1 MARSYGSAATLLALK
16 EASYGVKPPGNWEK
30 FAFVSS
36 DIGAEQNLLSSE
48 LLGQGREPR
57 APFRDVINDEGN
69 IVVPVE
75 ARDFGRW
82 LQLLLGNPVSAG
94 VAATGDIT
102 FSANPSAGHT
112 ITINGVLW
120 TFVASGATGT
130 QTNIGA
136 NLNATLT
143 QLATDLNA
151 SANASITPAT
161 YSNGAGTKL
170 NIVHDTLS
178 AVGNSF
184 TLASGNAN
192 AVASGAT
199 LSGGGFTHTL
209 VSGAAALPSF
219 AAEIGHVNVPA
230 YFVHTGCMLNSM
242 ALNFQRSGAANAT
255 LNVLAQGETRFT
267 ASQGGT
273 PTSRVYKPFS
283 QFNGSVKRNG
293 AALGNVTGAQF
304 TYSNGMQGVPT
315 IRNDGLIDGVDP
327 TTITTTGSIEVR
339 FADTTL
345 VDDAINNTAI
355 ELELA
360 YRLAGLDGNN
370 FNLTWTFHEVY
381 LPRPRIPISGPGGV
395 QTSFNWQAVY
405 DDALSKSV
413 TVVLKNDVTSYP

>member
-16 EASYGVKPPGNWEK
+16 EATYGVKPLGNWEK

-36 DIGAEQNLLSSE
+36 DLSAEQGLLSSE

-75 ARDFGRW
+75 GRDFGRW
-82 LQLLLGNPVSAG
+82 LQLLMGNPATLG

-102 FSANPSAGHT
+102 FTANPSAGHT
-112 ITINGVLW
+112 ITINGVVW
-120 TFVASGATGT
+120 TFVASGASGT

-151 SANASITPAT
+151 SVNASITPAT

-170 NIVHDTLS
+170 NIVHDTLG
-178 AVGNSF
+178 AAGNNF
-184 TLASGNAN
+184 TLASGNVN
-192 AVASGAT
+192 GVVSGAT
-199 LSGGGFTHTL
+199 LSGGGYNHTF

-219 AAEIGHVNVPA
+219 AAEIGHANVPA

-255 LNVLAQGETRFT
+255 LNVLAQGETRYT
-267 ASQGGT
+267 TSQGGT
-273 PTSRVYKPFS
+273 PTSRIYKPFS
-283 QFNGSVKRNG
+283 QFNGSVKRNNV
-293 AALGNVTGAQF
+293 ALGNVTGAQF

-315 IRNDGLIDGVDP
+315 IRSDGLIDGVDP
-327 TTITTTGSIEVR
+327 TTIAITGSIDVR

-395 QTSFNWQAVY
+395 QTSFNWQGVY

>member
-1 MARSYGSAATLLALK
+1 MARSYGSAASLLALK
-16 EASYGVKPPGNWEK
+16 EVTYGTKPTGNWEK

-36 DIGAEQNLLSSE
+36 DLSAEQGLISSD

-69 IVVPVE
+69 MVVPVE
-75 ARDFGRW
+75 GRDFGRW
-82 LQLLLGNPVSAG
+82 LQFLMGNPTSAG

-102 FSANPSAGHT
+102 FTANPSAGHT
-112 ITINGVLW
+112 ITLNGVVW

-161 YSNGAGTKL
+161 YSNGGGTKL
-170 NIVHDTLS
+170 NIVHDTLG
-178 AVGNSF
+178 AAGNAY

-192 AVASGAT
+192 AVVSGAT
-199 LSGGGFTHTL
+199 LSGGGYTHTFI
-209 VSGAAALPSF
+209 SGAASLPSF
-219 AAEIGHVNVPA
+219 AAEIGHINVPA
-230 YFVHTGCMLNSM
+230 YFVHTGCILNSM

-255 LNVLAQGETRFT
+255 LNIIAQGETRFST
-267 ASQGGT
+267 SQGGT

-283 QFNGSVKRNG
+283 QFNGSIKRNNV
-293 AALGNVTGAQF
+293 ALGNITGAQF
-304 TYSNGMQGVPT
+304 TYSNGAQGVPT
-315 IRNDGLIDGVDP
+315 IRNDALIEAVDP
-327 TTITTTGSIEVR
+327 TIISINGSIEAR

-360 YRLAGLDGNN
+360 YKLAGLEGNN
-370 FNLTWTFHEVY
+370 FSLTWTFHEVY
-381 LPRPRIPISGPGGV
+381 LPRPRVPISGPGGV
-395 QTSFNWQAVY
+395 QTSFNWQGVY
-405 DDALSKSV
+405 DESLTKSA

>member
-69 IVVPVE
+69 FVVPVE

-82 LQLLLGNPVSAG
+82 LQLLMGNPTSAG

-102 FSANPSAGHT
+102 FTANPSASHT
-112 ITINGVLW
+112 ITINGVVW
-120 TFVASGATGT
+120 TFVVSGATGT

-151 SANASITPAT
+151 SVNASITPAT

-184 TLASGNAN
+184 TLSSGNPN
-192 AVASGAT
+192 GVASGAV
-199 LSGGGFTHTL
+199 LSGGGFTHTF

-255 LNVLAQGETRFT
+255 LNILAQGETRFV

-273 PTSRVYKPFS
+273 PTSRIYKPFS

-370 FNLTWTFHEVY
+370 FSLTWTFHEVY

-405 DDALSKSV
+405 DDALGKSV
-413 TVVLKNDVTSYP
+413 TAVLKNDVTSYP

>member
-69 IVVPVE
+69 LVVPVE

-102 FSANPSAGHT
+102 FTANPSASHT
-112 ITINGVLW
+112 ITINGVVW

-161 YSNGAGTKL
+161 YSNGAGIKL

-192 AVASGAT
+192 GAASGAT
-199 LSGGGFTHTL
+199 LSGGGFTHTF

-255 LNVLAQGETRFT
+255 LNILAQGENRFV

-405 DDALSKSV
+405 DDALGKSI

>member
-199 LSGGGFTHTL
+199 LSGGGFTHTF

-360 YRLAGLDGNN
+360 YRLAGFDGNN

-413 TVVLKNDVTSYP
+413 TVILKNDVTSYP

>member
-16 EASYGVKPPGNWEK
+16 EVTYGLKPAGNWEK

-36 DIGAEQNLLSSE
+36 DLSAEQNLISSD

-69 IVVPVE
+69 LVIPVE
-75 ARDFGRW
+75 GRDFGRW

-102 FSANPSAGHT
+102 FTANPSASHT
-112 ITINGVLW
+112 ITINGVVW

-130 QTNIGA
+130 QTNIGGSLA
-136 NLNATLT
+136 ATLT

-151 SANASITPAT
+151 SVNASITPAT
-161 YSNGAGTKL
+161 YSNGGGTKL
-170 NIVHDTLS
+170 NIVHD
-178 AVGNSF
+178 AVGGGGNNF

-192 AVASGAT
+192 GVVSGAT
-199 LSGGGFTHTL
+199 LSGGGYTHTF
-209 VSGAAALPSF
+209 VSGAASLPSF
-219 AAEIGHVNVPA
+219 AAEIGHANVPA

-242 ALNFQRSGAANAT
+242 AMNFQRSGSANAT
-255 LNVLAQGETRFT
+255 LNIIAQGETRF
-267 ASQGGT
+267 ASTQGGT

-283 QFNGSVKRNG
+283 QFNGSIKRNNISL
-293 AALGNVTGAQF
+293 ANITGAQF
-304 TYSNGMQGVPT
+304 TYSNGMQAVPT
-315 IRNDGLIDGVDP
+315 IRNDALIEGVDP
-327 TTITTTGSIEVR
+327 TTISVNGSIDVR
-339 FADTTL
+339 FADTVL

-360 YRLAGLDGNN
+360 YKLAGLEGNN
-370 FNLTWTFHEVY
+370 FSLTWTFHEVY
-381 LPRPRIPISGPGGV
+381 LPRPRIPVSGPGGV
-395 QTSFNWQAVY
+395 QASFNWQGVL
-405 DDALSKSV
+405 DDSLSKSV

>member
-1 MARSYGSAATLLALK
+1 MARSYGSAASLLALK
-16 EASYGVKPPGNWEK
+16 EVTYGLKPTGNWEK

-36 DIGAEQNLLSSE
+36 DLSAEQNLISSD

-57 APFRDVINDEGN
+57 APFRDVINDTGN
-69 IVVPVE
+69 LVVPVE
-75 ARDFGRW
+75 YRDFGRW
-82 LQLLLGNPVSAG
+82 LQLLLGNPTSAG

-102 FSANPSAGHT
+102 FTANPSASHT
-112 ITINGVLW
+112 ITINGIVW

-136 NLNATLT
+136 NLGATLT

-151 SANASITPAT
+151 SVNASITPAT
-161 YSNGAGTKL
+161 YSNVGGTKL
-170 NIVHDTLS
+170 GVVYDV
-178 AVGNSF
+178 VGAAGNAF

-192 AVASGAT
+192 GVVSGAT
-199 LSGGGFTHTL
+199 LSGGGYTYTFI
-209 VSGAAALPSF
+209 SGSAALPSF
-219 AAEIGHVNVPA
+219 AAELGHANVPA

-242 ALNFQRSGAANAT
+242 AFNFQRSGSANAT
-255 LNVLAQGETRFT
+255 LNIIAQGETRFT
-267 ASQGGT
+267 STQGGT

-283 QFNGSVKRNG
+283 QFNGTIKRNTV
-293 AALGNVTGAQF
+293 ALANVTGAQF
-304 TYSNGMQGVPT
+304 TYANGMQTVPT

-327 TTITTTGSIEVR
+327 TIVNITGSIDAR
-339 FADTTL
+339 FADTML

-360 YRLAGLDGNN
+360 YKMAGLEGNN
-370 FNLTWTFHEVY
+370 FSLTWTFHEVF

-395 QTSFNWQAVY
+395 QCSFNWQGVY
-405 DDALSKSV
+405 DDGLAKSA

>member
-16 EASYGVKPPGNWEK
+16 ESTYGVKPTGNWEK

-36 DIGAEQNLLSSE
+36 DLSAEQNLISSD

-69 IVVPVE
+69 LVIPVE
-75 ARDFGRW
+75 GRDFGRW
-82 LQLLLGNPVSAG
+82 LQLLLGNPTSAG

-102 FSANPSAGHT
+102 FTANPSATHT
-112 ITINGVLW
+112 ITINGVVW

-151 SANASITPAT
+151 SVNASITPVT
-161 YSNGAGTKL
+161 YANVGGTKL
-170 NIVHDTLS
+170 GFTHDTLG
-178 AVGNSF
+178 AVGNAF
-184 TLASGNAN
+184 TIASGNAN
-192 AVASGAT
+192 GVASGAT
-199 LSGGGFTHTL
+199 LSGGGYTHTFI
-209 VSGAAALPSF
+209 SGAASLPSF
-219 AAEIGHVNVPA
+219 AAEIGHANVPA

-242 ALNFQRSGAANAT
+242 AMNFQRSGSANAT
-255 LNVLAQGETRFT
+255 LNIIAQGETRF
-267 ASQGGT
+267 ASTQGGT

-283 QFNGSVKRNG
+283 QFNGSIKRN
-293 AALGNVTGAQF
+293 NVSLANITGAQF
-304 TYSNGMQGVPT
+304 TYSNGMQAVPT
-315 IRNDGLIDGVDP
+315 IRNDALIEGVDP
-327 TTITTTGSIEVR
+327 TTISVNGSIDVR
-339 FADTTL
+339 FADTVL

-360 YRLAGLDGNN
+360 YKLAGLEGSN
-370 FNLTWTFHEVY
+370 FSLTWTFHEVY
-381 LPRPRIPISGPGGV
+381 LPRPRIPVSGPGGV
-395 QTSFNWQAVY
+395 QASFNWQGVY
-405 DDALSKSV
+405 DDALTKSV

>member
-151 SANASITPAT
+151 SVNVSITPAT
-161 YSNGAGTKL
+161 YSNGGGTKL
-170 NIVHDTLS
+170 NIVHDTLT
-178 AVGNSF
+178 AAGNSF

-199 LSGGGFTHTL
+199 LSGGGFTHTF

-283 QFNGSVKRNG
+283 QFNGLVKRNG

-360 YRLAGLDGNN
+360 YRMAGLDGNN

-405 DDALSKSV
+405 DDALSKSI